1 MSLSTLEAV
10 FSDVDS
16 QTTLAIYIELS
27 AIAPKLRTDFSSS
40 QIRSLATIIDK
51 VSNGS
56 GLQIITLY
64 MLPSD
69 EIPESLKSLPA
80 EILSNLTAVNA

>member
-16 QTTLAIYIELS
+16 QTTSAIYAELS
-27 AIAPKLRTDFSSS
+27 AIAPKIYAEVSSS
-40 QIRSLATIIDK
+40 QIRSLATRIDK

-56 GLQIITLY
+56 GMQIITLW
-64 MLPSD
+64 MLPGY
-69 EIPESLKSLPA
+69 ELPEGLKSLPD
-80 EILSNLTAVNA
+80 EILSSLATIGA